1 MGIVKSALVLLGPP
15 GSGKGTQAM
24 QLARVMG
31 LVHISTGDMLRE
43 AIKQGTP
50 LGLKAKSFVDSG
62 KLVPDEVVIELIR
75 DKASK
80 SNGTLLFDGFPRNLA
95 QAKLLDEIV
104 VVKGVINLNISEK
117 VILSRLT
124 KRRTCKQ
131 CGAVYNL
138 ETNPPST
145 TCRCDKCG
153 GELFQRSDDSEEVI
167 RERLETYRNA
177 TMPLI
182 DYYQKKGLLIDIDG
196 EGSIEEVFE
205 RIRNAVSGIQ

>member
-1 MGIVKSALVLLGPP
+1 MGIVKPALVLLGPP

-24 QLARVMG
+24 QLTRVMG

-50 LGLKAKSFVDSG
+50 LGLQAKSFVDSG

-80 SNGTLLFDGFPRNLA
+80 ANGTLLLDGFPRNLA

-138 ETNPPST
+138 DTNPPSIT
-145 TCRCDKCG
+145 GRCDKCG
-153 GELFQRSDDSEEVI
+153 GEFFQRSDDSEGVI
-167 RERLETYRNA
+167 RERLETYKNA

-182 DYYQKKGLLIDIDG
+182 EYYRKKGLLIDIDG